1 MNEQNESQVQ
11 SGRRTFLVSGTCMAG
26 GLAASYGTLAVM
38 AGRFLYPTEDES
50 VGWQFVSAVDGFPT
64 GKSLEFTSPS
74 GVKVVIARQSDEE
87 KAESFMALS
96 SICPHL
102 GCQVHWEPHNDRFFC
117 PCHNGAFDPQGQ
129 PTEGPPASANQ
140 PLMRFRL
147 KIENGLLFV
156 LAPLRSV
163 GKEA

>member
-1 MNEQNESQVQ
+1 
-11 SGRRTFLVSGTCMAG
+11 MAG

-50 VGWQFVSAVDGFPT
+50 VGWQFVANVDELREG
-64 GKSLEFTSPS
+64 EAIEYESPS
-74 GVKVVIARQSDEE
+74 GAKVVIARQSEGSGAD
-87 KAESFMALS
+87 AFMALS
-96 SICPHL
+96 SFCPHL

-117 PCHNGAFDPQGQ
+117 PCHNGAFDRQGR

-140 PLMRFRL
+140 QLTQFRL
-147 KIENGLLFV
+147 KVEGGLLFV
-156 LAPLRSV
+156 LAPLHSV